1 MQLSR
6 MDLDEGGDDPRRIAE
21 AILAQCPET
30 PIPVPVEAIAYA
42 LDIQE
47 IRVESLKSFEDAL
60 ITTGPEKGEGS
71 IVVNAENGL
80 RRRRYTVGHELG
92 HFLHPSHI
100 PHTGKFQCTLDDM
113 SRNSSDG
120 TDKRA
125 RQEVQANAFAT
136 ELLLPRQ
143 TFLHDLQ
150 RKGGLD
156 LAHIIELGN
165 DYDLSKEAV
174 VRRCV
179 SLQKDPCA
187 VVFSRNGR
195 GRYFCKHDD
204 FPWLD
209 IRPGNPMPR
218 QSIAARGNGVV
229 GQSSDWAEI
238 DGGVW
243 LSQARQCGVVEQTLL
258 QQGGYRMTLLAL
270 DDEDGNHEEEDALM
284 EIWTPRFR

>member
-1 MQLSR
+1 MRLSR

-21 AILAQCPET
+21 VILAQCPET

-47 IRVESLKSFEDAL
+47 IRVESLKSFEGAL

-71 IVVNAENGL
+71 IVVNAKNGP

-100 PHTGKFQCTLDDM
+100 PHAGKFQCTLDDM

-120 TDKRA
+120 TDTRA
-125 RQEVQANAFAT
+125 RQEVQANAFAA
-136 ELLLPRQ
+136 ELL
-143 TFLHDLQ
+143 LHDLQ

-156 LAHIIELGN
+156 LAHIIELG
-165 DYDLSKEAV
+165 DEYDLSKEAV

-179 SLQKDPCA
+179 SLQEEPCA
-187 VVFSRNGR
+187 VVFSHNGR
-195 GRYFCKHDD
+195 VRYVCKHDG
-204 FPWLD
+204 FPGLD
-209 IRPGNPMPR
+209 IRSGNPIPR

-229 GQSSDWAEI
+229 GQPSDWAEI

-243 LSQARQCGVVEQTLL
+243 LSQARRCCVVEQTLL

-270 DDEDGNHEEEDALM
+270 DDEDGDHEEEDALV
-284 EIWTPRFR
+284 ESWTPRFR